1 MTDSSASSG
10 DHQDTAPADSYAAAV
25 AELDHILEE
34 LEDDALDVD
43 VLAERVRRASE
54 LLRFCRSRIRA
65 ATDDVEAAVAALG
78 PDAGEPRAAD

>member
-1 MTDSSASSG
+1 MTASSSKS
-10 DHQDTAPADSYAAAV
+10 DAQETAPADSYAAAV
-25 AELDHILEE
+25 TELDRILEE

-54 LLRFCRSRIRA
+54 LLTFCRSRIRA

-78 PDAGEPRAAD
+78 PDPADSQGAD